1 LQWHLTTFFY
11 KTELFS
17 LINTELDFL
26 KHQLL
31 NSPID
36 CSADGCSHF
45 NAQLIHEEVE
55 MATSHGSKEGGE
67 SLQSQLQIGYI
78 SRIGIFVP
86 LPSF

>member
-1 LQWHLTTFFY
+1 M
-11 KTELFS
+11 
-17 LINTELDFL
+17 ELDFF
-26 KHQLL
+26 KHQPL

-55 MATSHGSKEGGE
+55 VATSHGSKEGGE

-78 SRIGIFVP
+78 GLIGIFISIP